1 MNTFFR
7 LPVKSKSASF
17 QLDVSKV
24 KDFYPWDVSALG
36 FWDFSQES
44 PFSVDGS
51 QTLQANSPSSP
62 IAFDTGKLIYST
74 AMGNNVATQFTEL
87 DIPKFTFT
95 AVVYLPDPAGY
106 GTGIVMLAGNYT
118 KALNEQGVPTAVGAQ
133 GFINNKKLT
142 VTAYGPFTTSIANVN
157 EGWCF
162 ISASVDTENNLY
174 SMYAFQAGSGAVVS
188 TDNVRFTSNLISTA
202 KFGLGNDKSSA
213 LGVVQQIKASE
224 FVLYDKYM
232 SNSDLRLK
240 YLESKGRQ
248 SRLGISI

>member
-7 LPVKSKSASF
+7 LPVRSNSASF
-17 QLDVSKV
+17 QLDVSKI

-44 PFSVDGS
+44 PFSVDES
-51 QTLQANSPSSP
+51 QTLQAQSPSSP
-62 IAFDTGKLIYST
+62 VAFDAGKLIYST
-74 AMGNNVATQFTEL
+74 AMGNNVTTQFTEL
-87 DIPKFTFT
+87 DIPKFTYT
-95 AVVYLPDPAGY
+95 AVVYLPDPTDY
-106 GTGIVMLAGNYT
+106 DTSIVMLAGNYMRV
-118 KALNEQGVPTAVGAQ
+118 LNEQGVPTPVGAQ
-133 GFINNKKLT
+133 GFINNKKLA
-142 VTAYGPFTTSIANVN
+142 VTAYGPIALSTANVN

-174 SMYAFQAGSGAVVS
+174 SMYAFQTGSGAVVS
-188 TDNVRFTSNLISTA
+188 TDNVGFTSNLISTA
-202 KFGLGNDKSSA
+202 NFGLGNDKSSA
-213 LGVVQQIKASE
+213 LGFRQQIKASE

-248 SRLGISI
+248 SRLGITI